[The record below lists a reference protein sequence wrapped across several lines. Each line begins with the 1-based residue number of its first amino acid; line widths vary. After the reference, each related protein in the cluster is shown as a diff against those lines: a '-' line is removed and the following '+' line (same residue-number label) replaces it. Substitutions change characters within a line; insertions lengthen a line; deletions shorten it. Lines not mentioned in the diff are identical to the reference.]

1 MSTWRKVD
9 IFIRL
14 GFVVVLVI
22 VAALALSN
30 EMNTVYLL
38 NLFFICLAS
47 SFIISGVIAFLFKEK
62 KAGWVNSICGLIM
75 FAVIIW
81 FY

>member
-62 KAGWVNSICGLIM
+62 KQAG
-75 FAVIIW
+75 
-81 FY
+81 